1 VKARTRRQLQQAAV
15 TAAAAV
21 PGVVLV
27 VRLASDALGANP
39 IEEVTHETGQWGL
52 RLLLLSLAV
61 TPVRRLTGWAG
72 LAPFR
77 RTLGL
82 ASFAYLTAHMLT
94 FVGLDHFFHWAGI
107 AEDVLE
113 RRYVTAGMLGF
124 ACLVPLALTSTR
136 RSIKRLGRHWNR
148 LHRLVYVAAVCGV
161 VHYLWLV
168 KADLRGPAIYAG
180 ILALLL
186 ATRAAHA
193 LRPRP
198 VGAAGR

>member
-1 VKARTRRQLQQAAV
+1 
-15 TAAAAV
+15 
-21 PGVVLV
+21 
-27 VRLASDALGANP
+27 
-39 IEEVTHETGQWGL
+39 
-52 RLLLLSLAV
+52 
-61 TPVRRLTGWAG
+61 
-72 LAPFR
+72 
-77 RTLGL
+77 
-82 ASFAYLTAHMLT
+82 MLT
-94 FVGLDHFFHWAGI
+94 FVGLDHFFHWSGI

-136 RSIKRLGRHWNR
+136 RSIKRLGRRWNR
-148 LHRLVYVAAVCGV
+148 LHRLVYVAAICGV

-168 KADLRGPAIYAG
+168 KADLRGPAIYAW

-186 ATRAAHA
+186 AARAVHA